1 MTDGHAGVHGVT
13 QGGSVRFAPHDPY
26 IERLALLQ
34 NIRVVLV
41 GTSHPG
47 NIGGAARAMKNM
59 GLSRLVLVDPKV
71 FPSPEASA
79 RASGADDIL
88 QYTQVVATL
97 EEALTGCTLVLG
109 TSARDR
115 SLPWPL
121 LDPRES
127 GVLVSEQAGQGAE
140 VALVFGREHAG
151 LTNDE
156 LQRCHYH
163 VHIPSDPAFSS
174 LNLAAAVQVL
184 SYEVRMS
191 WLAAQAEVTPD
202 QSNAVTP
209 VRNADLAT
217 MDEMEGFYGHLE
229 STLVAI
235 GFLDPEKP
243 RHLMARLRRL
253 YGRSEVEKS
262 ELSILRGVLTE
273 TQKAARGEPYKRKDQ

>member
-1 MTDGHAGVHGVT
+1 M
-13 QGGSVRFAPHDPY
+13 
-26 IERLALLQ
+26 LQ

-41 GTSHPG
+41 GTTHPG

-59 GLSRLVLVDPKV
+59 GLSRLVLVDPRI
-71 FPSPEASA
+71 FPSPDADA
-79 RASGADDIL
+79 RASGATDIL
-88 QYTQVVATL
+88 EGAQVVATL
-97 EEALTGCTLVLG
+97 EEALTGCRLVLG

-115 SLPWPL
+115 SLPWPM
-121 LDPRES
+121 LDPRAS
-127 GVLVSEQAGQGAE
+127 GVKVVEQAGQGAE

-151 LTNDE
+151 LTNEE
-156 LQRCHYH
+156 LQRCHFH
-163 VHIPSDPAFSS
+163 VHIPSDPGFSS

-191 WLAAQAEVTPD
+191 WLAASEQPAHDEPSKMVHNAE
-202 QSNAVTP
+202 
-209 VRNADLAT
+209 LAT

-229 STLVAI
+229 ATLVAI

-253 YGRSEVEKS
+253 FGRSEVEHS
-262 ELSILRGVLTE
+262 ELSILRGILTE

>member
-1 MTDGHAGVHGVT
+1 M
-13 QGGSVRFAPHDPY
+13 
-26 IERLALLQ
+26 LQ

-41 GTSHPG
+41 GTTHPG

-59 GLSRLVLVDPKV
+59 GLSRLVLVDPRI
-71 FPSPEASA
+71 FPSPDADA
-79 RASGADDIL
+79 RASGATDIL
-88 QYTQVVATL
+88 EGAQVVATL
-97 EEALTGCTLVLG
+97 EEALTGCRLVLG

-115 SLPWPL
+115 SLPWPM
-121 LDPRES
+121 LDPRAS
-127 GVLVSEQAGQGAE
+127 GVKVVEQAGQGAE

-151 LTNDE
+151 LTNEE
-156 LQRCHYH
+156 LQRCHFH
-163 VHIPSDPAFSS
+163 VHIPSDPGFSS

-191 WLAAQAEVTPD
+191 WLAASEQSAHDEPSKMAHNAE
-202 QSNAVTP
+202 
-209 VRNADLAT
+209 LAT

-229 STLVAI
+229 ATLVAI

-253 YGRSEVEKS
+253 FGRSEVEHS
-262 ELSILRGVLTE
+262 ELSILRGILTE